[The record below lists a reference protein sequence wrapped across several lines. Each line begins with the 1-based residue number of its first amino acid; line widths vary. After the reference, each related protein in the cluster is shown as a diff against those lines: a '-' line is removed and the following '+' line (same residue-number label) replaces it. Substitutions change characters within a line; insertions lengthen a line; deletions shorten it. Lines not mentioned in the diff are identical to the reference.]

1 MGCFFLLAH
10 WRRWAC
16 VQLLGVRSAYNYSSL
31 AAGYVYRYLRLLV
44 VSTQNIETLLK
55 PQWSLRGSGNLG

>member
-1 MGCFFLLAH
+1 
-10 WRRWAC
+10 
-16 VQLLGVRSAYNYSSL
+16 
-31 AAGYVYRYLRLLV
+31 VYRYLRLLV